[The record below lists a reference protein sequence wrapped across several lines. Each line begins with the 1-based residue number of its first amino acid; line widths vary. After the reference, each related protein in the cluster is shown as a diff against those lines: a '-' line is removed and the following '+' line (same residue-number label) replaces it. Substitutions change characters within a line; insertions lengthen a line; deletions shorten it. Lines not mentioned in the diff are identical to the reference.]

1 MLSKNRP
8 TSPAIYYN
16 AHLELLYSREMR
28 LTRRNFLRTALTT
41 SIGASFAHYQ
51 ALAATAQGLTKV
63 TKIQALELKE
73 GRTLIRV
80 DTDAGLSGY
89 GECNTAGPAARS
101 AIAAYNGAGRLPNLA
116 VIGKDPLA
124 IQVHFHNMFYGY
136 PQRRREIKVLSGI
149 DMALWDLAGKILN
162 RPVSKLLGGNFR
174 DEILLYSH
182 APGGDYLSK
191 DEWRDRAQRLKSDP
205 HGFKAF
211 KVDIHHALGINMQE
225 FTPSIGPVEARRIHQ
240 AYTLAREAFGD
251 GIDIDVHC
259 HCELDVPSAIKVA
272 QAVESIRPLFF
283 EDPLAPEWS
292 ESWMA
297 LRRSTRLP
305 IMTGENME
313 LAEWAIPF
321 LQNQAVDIFQPDIIN
336 SGGITGVKMI
346 ADLAARYRIPIALH
360 NVSGLMLNMASQQLA
375 AAVFNCPRIEC
386 AAGADRLQWATKN
399 PIVIRNG
406 SMKVSNE
413 PGLGVDLDQEYLK
426 AHKLAS
432 EPWWG

>member
-1 MLSKNRP
+1 
-8 TSPAIYYN
+8 
-16 AHLELLYSREMR
+16 MR
-28 LTRRNFLRTALTT
+28 ITRRNFLETALSVPLCT
-41 SIGASFAHYQ
+41 AFARYQ
-51 ALAATAQGLTKV
+51 VLAASAEGLSKI
-63 TKIQALELKE
+63 TKIQALQLKD

-80 DTDAGLSGY
+80 DTDTGISGY
-89 GECNTAGPAARS
+89 GECNTPGPAARS
-101 AIAAYNGAGRLPNLA
+101 VIAEYNGVGRLPNLA
-116 VIGKDPLA
+116 LIGKDPLA
-124 IQVHFHNMFYGY
+124 IQVHFHNMFYAY

-149 DMALWDLAGKILN
+149 DMALWDLAGKILKL
-162 RPVSKLLGGNFR
+162 PVSKLLGGNFR

-182 APGGDYLSK
+182 ATGGDYLSK
-191 DEWRDRAQRLKSDP
+191 EEWRDRAQRLKSDP
-205 HGFKAF
+205 RGFKAF

-225 FTPSIGPVEARRIHQ
+225 YTPSIGPLEARRIHQ
-240 AYTLAREAFGD
+240 SYTLAREAFGD
-251 GIDIDVHC
+251 EIGIDVHC

-272 QAVESIRPLFF
+272 RAVEHIDPLFF

-297 LRRSTRLP
+297 LRRATRIP

-386 AAGADRLQWATKN
+386 AAGADRIQWATKN
-399 PIVIRNG
+399 PIIIKNG
-406 SMKVSNE
+406 YMKVSND
-413 PGLGVDLDQEYLK
+413 PGLGVELNQEYLK
-426 AHKLAS
+426 ANRVES

>member
-1 MLSKNRP
+1 
-8 TSPAIYYN
+8 
-16 AHLELLYSREMR
+16 
-28 LTRRNFLRTALTT
+28 
-41 SIGASFAHYQ
+41 
-51 ALAATAQGLTKV
+51 
-63 TKIQALELKE
+63 
-73 GRTLIRV
+73 
-80 DTDAGLSGY
+80 
-89 GECNTAGPAARS
+89 
-101 AIAAYNGAGRLPNLA
+101 
-116 VIGKDPLA
+116 
-124 IQVHFHNMFYGY
+124 MFYAY
-136 PQRRREIKVLSGI
+136 PQRRRQMQVLSGI

-162 RPVSKLLGGNFR
+162 QPVSKLLGGNFR

-182 APGGDYLSK
+182 TPGGDYLSK
-191 DEWRDRAQRLKSDP
+191 EEWRDRAQRLKADP

-211 KVDIHHALGINMQE
+211 KVDIQNVLGIRMQE
-225 FTPSIGPVEARRIHQ
+225 YTPSIGLEEARRIHQ

-251 GIDIDVHC
+251 EIGIDVHC

-272 QAVESIRPLFF
+272 QAVESINPMFF

-292 ESWMA
+292 EGWMA
-297 LRRSTRLP
+297 LRRATRIP

-360 NVSGLMLNMASQQLA
+360 NVSGLMLNVASQQLA

-386 AAGADRLQWATKN
+386 AVGADRFQWATKN
-399 PIVIRNG
+399 PIIIKNG
-406 SMKVSNE
+406 YMKVSTE
-413 PGLGVDLDQEYLK
+413 PGLGVELNQEYLK
-426 AHKLAS
+426 ANKAES

>member
-1 MLSKNRP
+1 MRINR
-8 TSPAIYYN
+8 
-16 AHLELLYSREMR
+16 RD
-28 LTRRNFLRTALTT
+28 FLQTALAMPL
-41 SIGASFAHYQ
+41 GVSFAHYR
-51 ALAATAQGLTKV
+51 ALAASARGLSKITR
-63 TKIQALELKE
+63 IQALQLQA
-73 GRTLIRV
+73 GQTLIRV

-89 GECNTAGPAARS
+89 GECNTAGPVARS
-101 AIAAYNGAGRLPNLA
+101 VIAGYNGAGRLPNLA
-116 VIGKDPLA
+116 LAGKDPLA
-124 IQVHFHNMFYGY
+124 IQVHFHNMFYAY
-136 PQRRREIKVLSGI
+136 PQRRREMKVAGGI
-149 DMALWDLAGKILN
+149 DMALWDLAGKILD

-174 DEILLYSH
+174 DEVLLYSH

-191 DEWRDRAQRLKSDP
+191 EEWRDRAQRLKSDP
-205 HGFKAF
+205 RGFKAF

-225 FTPSIGPVEARRIHQ
+225 YTPSIGVEEARRVNR
-240 AYTLAREAFGD
+240 AYTLAREALGD
-251 GIDIDVHC
+251 DIGIDVHC

-272 QAVESIRPLFF
+272 QAVEPINPMFF

-297 LRRSTRLP
+297 LRRATRLP
-305 IMTGENME
+305 VMTGENME

-321 LQNQAVDIFQPDIIN
+321 LQDQAVDIFQPDIIN

-386 AAGADRLQWATKN
+386 AAGADRFQWATKN
-399 PIVIRNG
+399 PIVIKDG
-406 SMKVSNE
+406 YMKVSTD
-413 PGLGVDLDQEYLK
+413 PGLGVELNQEYLK
-426 AHKLAS
+426 ANKVES

>member
-1 MLSKNRP
+1 
-8 TSPAIYYN
+8 
-16 AHLELLYSREMR
+16 MR
-28 LTRRNFLRTALTT
+28 ITRRNFLQAALAMP
-41 SIGASFAHYQ
+41 IGASFARYE
-51 ALAATAQGLTKV
+51 ALAAPAQGLS
-63 TKIQALELKE
+63 KITAIRALQLKE

-80 DTDAGLSGY
+80 DTDAGLSGF
-89 GECNTAGPAARS
+89 GECGANGPVARNV
-101 AIAAYNGAGRLPNLA
+101 IAAYNGAGRLPNLGL
-116 VIGKDPLA
+116 IGKDPLA
-124 IQVHFHNMFYGY
+124 IQVHFHNMFYAY
-136 PQRRREIKVLSGI
+136 PQRGRQMRVLGGI

-162 RPVSKLLGGNFR
+162 QPVSKLLGGNFR

-191 DEWRDRAQRLKSDP
+191 EEWRDRAQRLKSDP
-205 HGFKAF
+205 RGFQAF

-225 FTPSIGPVEARRIHQ
+225 YTPSIGTQEARRIYQ

-251 GIDIDVHC
+251 DIGIDVHC

-272 QAVESIRPLFF
+272 QAVEHINPLFF

-292 ESWMA
+292 DSWTA
-297 LRRSTRLP
+297 LRRATRVP

-360 NVSGLMLNMASQQLA
+360 NVSGLMLNLASQQLA

-386 AAGADRLQWATKN
+386 AAGADKFQWAVRN
-399 PIVIRNG
+399 PIHIANG
-406 SMKVSNE
+406 RMKVTTD
-413 PGLGVDLDQEYLK
+413 PGLGVELNQDYLK
-426 AHKLAS
+426 ANKAES